1 MPLYFY
7 RITQQYPPFY
17 LVVVK
22 TVFLNRM
29 EDELPQTYT
38 VSSAWRTAASL
49 LLYVLVYYALFR
61 DVKSIL
67 MLVIVI
73 IIHEGGHFLAMKK
86 FGYRDMKMFFIPFFG
101 AFVSGKSHHVSP
113 AQRAIMILSGPLPG
127 ILIGLC
133 LFAFSDFLYAKNLL
147 QPAVLFMML
156 NGINL
161 LPVSPLD
168 GGQFLQ
174 VLFPASNKI
183 IQTLVTLILIA
194 VITWLAFRTRNY
206 VLLILDVFLFY
217 RLAILFGEKRQ
228 EPEPKSIE
236 SGNNPDT
243 TALHTIPAFP
253 AMLPDNHEDIKP
265 SARVLLI
272 LIWLIGMLIPLTVMF
287 IIAINPGRF
296 F

>member
-1 MPLYFY
+1 
-7 RITQQYPPFY
+7 
-17 LVVVK
+17 
-22 TVFLNRM
+22 M
-29 EDELPQTYT
+29 EDKLPQSYT

-73 IIHEGGHFLAMKK
+73 IVHEGGHFLAMKK
-86 FGYRDMKMFFIPFFG
+86 FGYRDLKMFFIPFFG
-101 AFVSGKSHHVSP
+101 AFVSGKSIHVSP

-127 ILIGLC
+127 ILIGLS
-133 LFAFSDFLYAKNLL
+133 LFALSNFFNAKNLF
-147 QPAVLFMML
+147 QPALLFMVL

-183 IQTLVTLILIA
+183 IQTLITLILIA

-206 VLLILDVFLFY
+206 LLLILDVFLFY
-217 RLAILFGEKRQ
+217 RLAILFGEKSQ
-228 EPEPKSIE
+228 EPENKSIE
-236 SGNNPDT
+236 TGKNHHDD
-243 TALHTIPAFP
+243 ALTTIPATTAKMYDSP
-253 AMLPDNHEDIKP
+253 EEIKP
-265 SARVLLI
+265 STRALLVLL
-272 LIWLIGMLIPLTVMF
+272 WLIGILIPLAVMF

>member
-1 MPLYFY
+1 
-7 RITQQYPPFY
+7 
-17 LVVVK
+17 
-22 TVFLNRM
+22 M
-29 EDELPQTYT
+29 EDKLPQSYT

-67 MLVIVI
+67 LLVIVI

-101 AFVSGKSHHVSP
+101 AFVSGKSNHVSP
-113 AQRAIMILSGPLPG
+113 PQRAIMILSGPLPG
-127 ILIGLC
+127 ILIGLS
-133 LFAFSDFLYAKNLL
+133 LFALSYFLDAKNLL
-147 QPAVLFMML
+147 QPALLFMVL

-194 VITWLAFRTRNY
+194 VITWMAFRTRNY
-206 VLLILDVFLFY
+206 LLLILDVFLFY
-217 RLAILFGEKRQ
+217 RLAILFGEKSQ
-228 EPEPKSIE
+228 EQEQKSMEAGKNHQDPEL
-236 SGNNPDT
+236 N
-243 TALHTIPAFP
+243 TIHAAT
-253 AMLPDNHEDIKP
+253 AMLYDSHEEINP
-265 SARVLLI
+265 SAKTVLVLL
-272 LIWLIGMLIPLTVMF
+272 WLIGLLIPLAVLF
-287 IIAINPGRF
+287 IMTINPGIF